1 MVESFRF
8 GKVGT
13 LVVLMAMAQQVVRN
27 RSQVQGSGFLAS
39 LTRFAGEL
47 ILWASR
53 RGIGRGAA
61 GQHPGVATIQYT
73 LHCRLEPARLV

>member
-1 MVESFRF
+1 
-8 GKVGT
+8 VGT

-39 LTRFAGEL
+39 LTQFAGEL

-53 RGIGRGAA
+53 RGIGRGVE
-61 GQHPGVATIQYT
+61 GQHPRIATIQYT
-73 LHCRLEPARLV
+73 LHWPA

>member
-1 MVESFRF
+1 MVESSGL

-13 LVVLMAMAQQVVRN
+13 LTVLLAVDQQVVRN
-27 RSQVQGSGFLAS
+27 RSQAQSSGFLAS
-39 LTRFAGEL
+39 LTQFAGEL

-53 RGIGRGAA
+53 RGIGRGVA

-73 LHCRLEPARLV
+73 LHWPA